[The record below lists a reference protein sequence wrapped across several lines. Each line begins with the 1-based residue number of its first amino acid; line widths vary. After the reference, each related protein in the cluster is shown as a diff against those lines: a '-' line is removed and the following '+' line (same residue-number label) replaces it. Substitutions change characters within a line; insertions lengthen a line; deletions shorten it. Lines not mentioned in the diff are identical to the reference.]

1 MIDGLKGIITPLVTP
16 IKDGKINEEYTKILL
31 EFIKNEGVVAAF
43 PMGSTGLFPF
53 FSFDQHLKMIEYTAK
68 NLPTGLKL
76 LAGSSRN
83 NSEETLELAKKAK
96 DVGVDVVVIVT
107 PYYVKLSQESI
118 KRYYDYMATHIDS
131 DIMVYNIPQFT
142 CNSIRPETLA
152 SLMEE
157 HSNIIGIKD
166 SSGDM
171 KLFQGFIQELPKR
184 ALIFQG
190 SCDLLLSSVY
200 LGASGGVCAV
210 SNYSDLVVQL
220 YRTRS
225 TEINRK
231 VTKIIKLLALSESPK
246 VHYYLFFKTVLKI
259 ERPKNYMPFPI
270 EDLKEEQEVQ
280 VYKEF
285 LNI

>member
-1 MIDGLKGIITPLVTP
+1 LVDGLKGIVTPLVTP
-16 IKDGKINEEYTKILL
+16 VKDGKISEEYTRILL
-31 EFIKNEGVVAAF
+31 EFIKDEGVAGAF

-53 FSFDQHLKMIEYTAK
+53 FSFEQHLKMIEYTAK
-68 NLPTGLKL
+68 NLPSGLKL

-83 NSEETLELAKKAK
+83 NIEETLEIAKKAK
-96 DVGVDVVVIVT
+96 DAGADAVVIVT

-118 KRYYDYMATHIDS
+118 KRYYDYLATHINS

-142 CNSIRPETLA
+142 CNSIRPETLV

-200 LGASGGVCAV
+200 LGATGGVCAV

-225 TEINRK
+225 PEINRK
-231 VTKIIKLLALSESPK
+231 VTKLIRLLALSESPK
-246 VHYYLFFKTVLKI
+246 VHYYLFYKTVLKI
-259 ERPKNYMPFPI
+259 EKPRNYMPFPI
-270 EDLKEEQEVQ
+270 EDLKEEQEAQ

>member
-118 KRYYDYMATHIDS
+118 KRYYYYMATYIDS

-184 ALIFQG
+184 ALVFQG